1 MGFPRGM
8 LFKFVCG
15 IGVIAASFWITSVAL
30 DYWRFGQQSSQASG
44 PLTIFAMDTAR
55 PNWML
60 ISPST
65 TTVSVA
71 GKGISLESSMPTN
84 EYQWQTNPI
93 RTQKNT
99 SYTVS
104 YEIEVTKGKMAIGVL
119 DFINDKWITT
129 KDISARSDT
138 IAFTASST
146 DIRVILYGS
155 SQPPTAA
162 TLSSLTIVRPPTQ

>member
-1 MGFPRGM
+1 MRFAHGV
-8 LFKFVCG
+8 LLKFICG
-15 IGVIAASFWITSVAL
+15 IGVIAASFWITLIAL
-30 DYWRFGQQSSQASG
+30 DYWQFGQQSPQG
-44 PLTIFAMDTAR
+44 PLTIFDLDTAR

-65 TTVSVA
+65 TSVSVT

-93 RTQKNT
+93 GTQTNT
-99 SYTVS
+99 SYTVF
-104 YEIEVTKGKMAIGVL
+104 YEIEVTKGRLALGVL
-119 DFINDKWITT
+119 DFVNDKWITT

-138 IAFTASST
+138 IAFTATST
-146 DIRVILYGS
+146 EIRVILFGS

-162 TLSSLTIVRPPTQ
+162 TLSSLTIVRPPKQ

>member
-1 MGFPRGM
+1 M

-15 IGVIAASFWITSVAL
+15 IGVIAASFWITSMAL
-30 DYWRFGQQSSQASG
+30 DYWRFGQQSPQASG
-44 PLTIFAMDTAR
+44 PLTIFALDTAR
-55 PNWML
+55 PNWMV

-65 TTVSVA
+65 TTASVT
-71 GKGISLESSMPTN
+71 GKGISLESNMQAE

-93 RTQKNT
+93 RTQTNT
-99 SYTVS
+99 SYIVS
-104 YEIEVTKGKMAIGVL
+104 YEIEVTKGRLGIGVL
-119 DFINDKWITT
+119 DFLNDKWITI

-146 DIRVILYGS
+146 QIRVILFGD